1 MNIIITGGAG
11 FVGRNLVRILT
22 SKNYNITV
30 LDKSE
35 KNLDYLKKYDIKTL
49 CVDLADKGDWSK
61 EFEGKNVVINL
72 EAQISSS
79 EYDPFYRNNIL
90 ATKNVIEAARKAGI
104 KKFIHFSSAAVLS
117 VRKDDYAKTKLE
129 GEELVKNSGLEYCI
143 LQPSIMYGPT
153 DDKNIGFLINFAK
166 KIPMF
171 PIPGHGKW
179 PRQPIYIDDMCY
191 LIVSIMNNFPHNKVY
206 SINGKDVI
214 FYRDMIKIVLTEI
227 GGFKFRLFLPISVF
241 KFLMVSY
248 QKLAGNVQF
257 TSDQVDSLT
266 SEEIFPNYP
275 WWDEFNIKVTSFEEG
290 VRRMME

>member
-22 SKNYNITV
+22 SKNYIITV

-49 CVDLADKGDWSK
+49 CADLADKGDWSR
-61 EFEGKNVVINL
+61 EFEGKDVVINL
-72 EAQISSS
+72 EAQISSP
-79 EYDPFYRNNIL
+79 EYDPFYRNNI
-90 ATKNVIEAARKAGI
+90 
-104 KKFIHFSSAAVLS
+104 
-117 VRKDDYAKTKLE
+117 
-129 GEELVKNSGLEYCI
+129 LEYCI

-191 LIVSIMNNFPHNKVY
+191 LILSIMNNFHHNKVY

-214 FYRDMIKIVLTEI
+214 YYRDMIKIVLTEI
-227 GGFKFRLFLPISVF
+227 GGFKFRLFLPISLF
-241 KFLMVSY
+241 KFLMMSY
-248 QKLAGNVQF
+248 QKLTGNVQF
-257 TSDQVDSLT
+257 TPDQVDSLT

-290 VRRMME
+290 VRRMMK

>member
-22 SKNYNITV
+22 LNNYDITV
-30 LDKSE
+30 LDKSV
-35 KNLDYLKKYDIKTL
+35 KNLGCLTQYNIKTL
-49 CVDLADKGDWSK
+49 CEDLADKGDWSR
-61 EFEGKNVVINL
+61 EFEGKDVVINL
-72 EAQISSS
+72 EAQISSP
-79 EYDPFYRNNIL
+79 EYDPFYRNNII
-90 ATKNVIEAARKAGI
+90 ATKNVIEAARKAGVN
-104 KKFIHFSSAAVLS
+104 KFIHFSSAAVLS
-117 VRKDDYAKTKLE
+117 IRKDDYAKTKSE
-129 GEELVKNSGLEYCI
+129 GEELVKNSGMEYCI

-206 SINGKDVI
+206 SINGKDI
-214 FYRDMIKIVLTEI
+214 IYYKDMIKIVLKEI
-227 GGFKFRLFLPISVF
+227 GGFKFRLFLPISLF
-241 KFLMVSY
+241 KFLMMSY
-248 QKLAGNVQF
+248 QKLTGNVQF
-257 TSDQVDSLT
+257 TPDQVDSLT

-275 WWDEFNIKVTSFEEG
+275 WWDEFNIKITSFEEG